1 MTTVSII
8 GGSGYGGGELL
19 RLLLGH
25 LHVEIK
31 QVTSRS
37 HLGEYVY
44 QVHPNLRKRT
54 QLKFSDP
61 ATLESV
67 DILFLAQPHGQAQ
80 HNIEQ
85 YAKLA
90 PKIIDLAAD
99 FRLRDADFYEQ
110 WYGEKHAA
118 PEWLSK
124 FVYGLPELQR
134 EELKTAS
141 YVSGV
146 GCNATASNLALLPLV
161 KADLLDTSS
170 PVIIEIKVG
179 SSEGGAEGNSGSL
192 HAERANVIR
201 TFSAFGHRH
210 TAEVIQEMG
219 VKDVS
224 LTMTAV
230 DLVRGV
236 LATAHAKVKQDV
248 ATKDLWKAYRAVAT
262 ENPFVRVVKEQ
273 RGIYRVPEP
282 KILAGT
288 NYADLGFE
296 LDETNG
302 HIVSMCAID
311 NLMKGASGSAV
322 QCMNLMMGWDETLG
336 LEFMGLHP
344 I

>member
-1 MTTVSII
+1 MNTASIV

-19 RLLLGH
+19 RLLLAH
-25 LHVEIK
+25 PCVEVK
-31 QVTSRS
+31 QATSRS
-37 HLGEYVY
+37 HLGEYIY

-61 ATLESV
+61 AALEPV

-80 HNIEQ
+80 HHIAEF
-85 YAKLA
+85 AGLA
-90 PKIIDLAAD
+90 GKIIDLSAD
-99 FRLRDADFYEQ
+99 FRLRDPKVYEQ
-110 WYGEKHAA
+110 WYGESHAA
-118 PEWLSK
+118 PEWLEK
-124 FVYGLPELQR
+124 FVYGLPELHR
-134 EELKTAS
+134 AEIAKAS

-161 KADLLDTSS
+161 RADLLDLSA
-170 PVIIEIKVG
+170 PIFIEIKVG
-179 SSEGGAEGNSGSL
+179 SSESGAEGNSGSL

-210 TAEVIQEMG
+210 TAEVVQEMG
-219 VKDVS
+219 VRDVS

-236 LATAHAKVKQDV
+236 LATAHSKVKQGV
-248 ATKDLWKAYRAVAT
+248 TSKDLWKAYRAQANG
-262 ENPFVRVVKEQ
+262 NPFLRIVKEQ

-282 KILAGT
+282 KILAGS

-296 LDETNG
+296 LDENNG
-302 HIVSMCAID
+302 HVVAMCAID

-322 QCMNLMMGWDETLG
+322 QCMNIMMGWEEATG
-336 LEFMGLHP
+336 LEFAGLHP